1 MKKLLIASAMLLAL
15 SSPAPAFEA
24 EPTVYTTQSDPGLQ
38 PFCVTRDSAD
48 KIAAAGISAGFLFM
62 QMPDCQLANPGQLY
76 RVQTRRPDLDPALNV
91 RRVHILDDAGRIAV
105 AVWFIT
111 GVDKEE

>member
-1 MKKLLIASAMLLAL
+1 MKKLLVASAMLLAL
-15 SSPAPAFEA
+15 PSSASAFEP

-38 PFCVTRDSAD
+38 PFCVTRSSAD
-48 KIAAAGISAGFLFM
+48 QIAAAGVSAGFLFM
-62 QMPDCQLANPGQLY
+62 QLRDCQLAEPGQRY
-76 RVQTRRPDLDPALNV
+76 KVQTRRPDLDPSLNV
-91 RRVHILDDAGRIAV
+91 RRVHILGDDGRMAV